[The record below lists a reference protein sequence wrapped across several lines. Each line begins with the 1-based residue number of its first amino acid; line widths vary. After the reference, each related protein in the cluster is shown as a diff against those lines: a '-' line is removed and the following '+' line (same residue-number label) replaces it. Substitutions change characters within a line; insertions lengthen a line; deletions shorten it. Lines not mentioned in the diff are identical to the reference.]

1 MRTRDKEYWWL
12 TDSIEDERTSG
23 LVRRA
28 FVSESKNFN
37 NVRAEVW
44 RYYRSWVGD
53 KSLSVSAKLILWA
66 LCERWRWETCSSH
79 DAIDYYA
86 QMTGVNR
93 KTAGRAI
100 AELVERNIIWL
111 VLEDE
116 RVRLKK
122 SQTSGRKHFLLV
134 GLSYFIRSGQH
145 E

>member
-1 MRTRDKEYWWL
+1 MRTRDKDYWWL
-12 TDSIEDERTSG
+12 TDSIEDEKSSG
-23 LVRRA
+23 LVKRS
-28 FVSESKNFN
+28 FVSESKDFN

-44 RYYRSWVGD
+44 RWYRAWVGD
-53 KSLSVSAKLILWA
+53 KALSVSAKLILWA

-100 AELVERNIIWL
+100 AELVERNIVWL
-111 VLEDE
+111 VLENE

-122 SQTSGRKHFLLV
+122 SQTSGKKHFLLV
-134 GLSYFIRSGQH
+134 GLSHFIRSGK
-145 E
+145 

>member
-1 MRTRDKEYWWL
+1 MRTRDKDYWWL
-12 TDSIEDERTSG
+12 TDSIEDEKSSG
-23 LVRRA
+23 LVKRA
-28 FVSESKNFN
+28 FVSESKDFN

-44 RYYRSWVGD
+44 RWYRSWVGN
-53 KSLSVSAKLILWA
+53 KALSVSAKLILWA

-122 SQTSGRKHFLLV
+122 SQTSGKKHFLLV
-134 GLSYFIRSGQH
+134 GLSYFIRGGK
-145 E
+145 

>member
-12 TDSIEDERTSG
+12 TDSIEDEKNSG
-23 LVRRA
+23 LVKRS
-28 FVSESKNFN
+28 FVSESKDFN

-44 RYYRSWVGD
+44 RWYRSCVGN
-53 KSLSVSAKLILWA
+53 KALSVSAKLILWA

-122 SQTSGRKHFLLV
+122 SQTSGKKHFLLV
-134 GLSYFIRSGQH
+134 GLSHFIRSGK
-145 E
+145 

>member
-1 MRTRDKEYWWL
+1 MRTRDKDYWWL
-12 TDSIEDERTSG
+12 TDSIEDEKSSG

-37 NVRAEVW
+37 KVRGEVW

-53 KSLSVSAKLILWA
+53 KTLSVSAKLILWA

-100 AELVERNIIWL
+100 AELIERNIIWL

-122 SQTSGRKHFLLV
+122 SQIFSWLG
-134 GLSYFIRSGQH
+134 
-145 E
+145 